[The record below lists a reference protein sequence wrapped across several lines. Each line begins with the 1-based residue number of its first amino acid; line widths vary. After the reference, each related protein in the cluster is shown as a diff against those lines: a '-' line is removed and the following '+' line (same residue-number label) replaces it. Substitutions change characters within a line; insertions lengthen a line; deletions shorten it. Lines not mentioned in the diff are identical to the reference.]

1 MTGDLFVLVALGSL
15 LLFILW
21 EIWGNRRSALKR
33 CARAPEGFKP
43 GDAAHEVGLFVAAAV
58 FVACSALV
66 LVSPELLTSG
76 RHAYLFKILISWVG
90 SFAPPLLFLGTAA
103 GVFVMG
109 VAVRKRRLE
118 QTRGGHAG

>member
-33 CARAPEGFKP
+33 RARAPDGLVP
-43 GDAAHEVGLFVAAAV
+43 SGAAHEVGLFVLAAA

-66 LVSPELLTSG
+66 LVSPELATSG
-76 RHAYLFKILISWVG
+76 RHAYLFNILISRVG
-90 SFAPPLLFLGTAA
+90 TFAPALLFLGMAA
-103 GVFVMG
+103 GVFVFG
-109 VAVRKRRLE
+109 LAVRKRRLE
-118 QTRGGHAG
+118 QTRGDHAG